1 MSLSLG
7 PGEPEVLN
15 FKRRKVCKEKEK
27 GQPAE
32 GLVSSPSAPAT
43 DNQAGRPAAV
53 VADVVVGVAAVVTVV
68 FAVAVVAAFMLLFLK
83 MSLSFCCC
91 CVVTVVVAA
100 VVAAFLLLILTNPA
114 CPAVGATGQRE
125 SHHVCGDG
133 RRVGQRAA
141 RGRPAGRHLPSP
153 RAQAQPPAQ

>member
-43 DNQAGRPAAV
+43 DNQEGRPAAV
-53 VADVVVGVAAVVTVV
+53 VADVVVVVAAVVTVV
-68 FAVAVVAAFMLLFLK
+68 FAVAVVAAFLLLLWLELSWFLLLLFCGEIV
-83 MSLSFCCC
+83 F
-91 CVVTVVVAA
+91 VVTVVVAY
-100 VVAAFLLLILTNPA
+100 L
-114 CPAVGATGQRE
+114 
-125 SHHVCGDG
+125 
-133 RRVGQRAA
+133 
-141 RGRPAGRHLPSP
+141 
-153 RAQAQPPAQ
+153 